1 MASAVPTHPALIP
14 LPGDPAPSQTASLT
28 PLSQVPDL
36 IRERNELRS
45 QVEALLQVR
54 NELRLAILGGFGPG
68 QVERLLAK
76 RDEQV
81 EDLQNELCDE
91 VFKRGRA
98 ERDLALTL
106 GLIDRVAEGGGCRCN
121 ACSGSGVDQDD
132 LCFVGHDEDEPMS
145 IDEAVERFRDA
156 NGYDPGKC
164 RDERCWKGWDL
175 FVEVPAALKEESR

>member
-1 MASAVPTHPALIP
+1 MSTAFATQPFP
-14 LPGDPAPSQTASLT
+14 LPVDSDQNTRADLT

-45 QVEALLQVR
+45 QVEALVQVR
-54 NELRLAILGGFGPG
+54 DELRRAILGGFGPG
-68 QVERLLAK
+68 QLERLLAK

-98 ERDLALTL
+98 ERDLALAL
-106 GLIDRVAEGGGCRCN
+106 GVIDKLAEGGGCHCN
-121 ACSGSGVDQDD
+121 ACSGSGWDMDD

-156 NGYDPGKC
+156 NAYDPEKC
-164 RDERCWKGWDL
+164 KDERCWKGWDL
-175 FVEVPAALKEESR
+175 FTEVPAALKAEG